1 MRGAQVSG
9 EQITAEIGR
18 NLTAES
24 LQDTEHYDSK
34 QQSAAAGGSFTWG
47 GGGGSGYISL
57 TQDKMNADYASVTDQ
72 SGIFAGNGGF
82 DITVGNH
89 TQLNGGV
96 IASGATSD
104 KNRLDTGTLGWND
117 IRNKADYSVESSSA
131 SMSSSGNTA
140 SQFMGNMANGML
152 AGLNNDGSAASTTGS
167 AVADG
172 TIVIRDKEKQTQDV
186 AELSRDT
193 DNAHS
198 TLAPIFDAAKEQQ
211 RIDENRAIAQIGSQV
226 ADIVRTEGKIAAQEA
241 AKNPDNLAAAKAA
254 LEAEG
259 KTPTGED
266 IARRAYDTALND
278 YGTGSDKQK
287 AVQAITAAIQGLT
300 GGDWGSAVAGSAAP
314 YMAEYIKTHTA
325 EGAERI
331 ISHALAGAVV
341 ADMQGGNAA
350 AGAAGAGLS
359 AAGAKYIAEALYP
372 GKDIKDLSEQEKQG
386 VVALATLASGIAGG
400 VVGGDVSSG
409 IDGGKGGK
417 NEVEN
422 NALSS
427 LGDVFGSQ
435 GGKYFEGAASLEK
448 ELLHDPNLTDQEKQT
463 IRDQYIKGDLPEDV
477 IKAILENNP
486 GSDTVMALLNAK
498 NPEDYALALL
508 SSLPAERALALIGK
522 MTKGAQVTGVF
533 NIADRV
539 YAQLNDPRLGNLS
552 GKLNAAELQKLAN
565 NPAAVRVYDARSGHI
580 NVIQSV
586 DGKLL
591 RITVPNNEMKI
602 ISVGPIRPNQVK
614 NLIEKGSFVPLP

>member
-1 MRGAQVSG
+1 
-9 EQITAEIGR
+9 
-18 NLTAES
+18 
-24 LQDTEHYDSK
+24 
-34 QQSAAAGGSFTWG
+34 
-47 GGGGSGYISL
+47 
-57 TQDKMNADYASVTDQ
+57 MNADYASVTDQ

-259 KTPTGED
+259 KSPTGED

-300 GGDWGSAVAGSAAP
+300 GGDWGSAVAGAAAP

-325 EGAERI
+325 EGAQRI

-341 ADMQGGNAA
+341 AEMQGGNAA

-372 GKDIKDLSEQEKQG
+372 GKDIKDLSEEEKQG

-400 VVGGDVSSG
+400 VVGGEVSSG
-409 IDGGKGGK
+409 IDGAKGGK
-417 NEVEN
+417 NEAEN
-422 NALSS
+422 NALGRNCSPMTCKS
-427 LGDVFGSQ
+427 LVDPMDGGFG
-435 GGKYFEGAASLEK
+435 GGG
-448 ELLHDPNLTDQEKQT
+448 
-463 IRDQYIKGDLPEDV
+463 
-477 IKAILENNP
+477 
-486 GSDTVMALLNAK
+486 
-498 NPEDYALALL
+498 
-508 SSLPAERALALIGK
+508 
-522 MTKGAQVTGVF
+522 
-533 NIADRV
+533 
-539 YAQLNDPRLGNLS
+539 PRG
-552 GKLNAAELQKLAN
+552 
-565 NPAAVRVYDARSGHI
+565 
-580 NVIQSV
+580 
-586 DGKLL
+586 
-591 RITVPNNEMKI
+591 
-602 ISVGPIRPNQVK
+602 
-614 NLIEKGSFVPLP
+614 

>member
-1 MRGAQVSG
+1 
-9 EQITAEIGR
+9 
-18 NLTAES
+18 
-24 LQDTEHYDSK
+24 
-34 QQSAAAGGSFTWG
+34 
-47 GGGGSGYISL
+47 
-57 TQDKMNADYASVTDQ
+57 MNADYASVTDQ

>member
-1 MRGAQVSG
+1 
-9 EQITAEIGR
+9 
-18 NLTAES
+18 
-24 LQDTEHYDSK
+24 
-34 QQSAAAGGSFTWG
+34 
-47 GGGGSGYISL
+47 
-57 TQDKMNADYASVTDQ
+57 
-72 SGIFAGNGGF
+72 
-82 DITVGNH
+82 
-89 TQLNGGV
+89 
-96 IASGATSD
+96 
-104 KNRLDTGTLGWND
+104 
-117 IRNKADYSVESSSA
+117 
-131 SMSSSGNTA
+131 
-140 SQFMGNMANGML
+140 
-152 AGLNNDGSAASTTGS
+152 
-167 AVADG
+167 
-172 TIVIRDKEKQTQDV
+172 
-186 AELSRDT
+186 
-193 DNAHS
+193 
-198 TLAPIFDAAKEQQ
+198 
-211 RIDENRAIAQIGSQV
+211 IDENRAIAEIGSQV

-300 GGDWGSAVAGSAAP
+300 GGDWSSAVAGAAAP

-341 ADMQGGNAA
+341 AEMQGGNAA

-372 GKDIKDLSEQEKQG
+372 GKDIKNLSEEEKQG

-409 IDGGKGGK
+409 IDGAKGGK

-448 ELLHDPNLTDQEKQT
+448 ELLQDPNLTDQEKQT

-539 YAQLNDPRLGNLS
+539 YTQLNDPRLGNLS

-565 NPAAVRVYDARSGHI
+565 NPRSCTC
-580 NVIQSV
+580 
-586 DGKLL
+586 L
-591 RITVPNNEMKI
+591 
-602 ISVGPIRPNQVK
+602 
-614 NLIEKGSFVPLP
+614 

>member
-1 MRGAQVSG
+1 
-9 EQITAEIGR
+9 
-18 NLTAES
+18 
-24 LQDTEHYDSK
+24 
-34 QQSAAAGGSFTWG
+34 
-47 GGGGSGYISL
+47 
-57 TQDKMNADYASVTDQ
+57 
-72 SGIFAGNGGF
+72 
-82 DITVGNH
+82 
-89 TQLNGGV
+89 V

-131 SMSSSGNTA
+131 SMSSSGNTT

-287 AVQAITAAIQGLT
+287 AVQAVTAAIQGLT
-300 GGDWGSAVAGSAAP
+300 GGDWSSAVAGAAAP

-325 EGAERI
+325 EGAQRI

-372 GKDIKDLSEQEKQG
+372 GKDIKDLSEEEKQG

-409 IDGGKGGK
+409 IDGAKGGK
-417 NEVEN
+417 NKVEN
-422 NALSS
+422 NALSVP
-427 LGDVFGSQ
+427 DNKARAQEMTQCQGSAACENTVID
-435 GGKYFEGAASLEK
+435 KYK
-448 ELLHDPNLTDQEKQT
+448 K
-463 IRDQYIKGDLPEDV
+463 I
-477 IKAILENNP
+477 
-486 GSDTVMALLNAK
+486 NA
-498 NPEDYALALL
+498 EQHE
-508 SSLPAERALALIGK
+508 SVVGC
-522 MTKGAQVTGVF
+522 KGAQDCVNKANEVGQLQADYARRTSELLEKARSDGGLSPAEQNELSVLQVTT
-533 NIADRV
+533 IQLEADRNAAIHNALMSGDSSEAKQLAINSL
-539 YAQLNDPRLGNLS
+539 AQVAGTSAAGIAAGIGKSGAKETSATGQSSTIVPGGGLAAHEKAGGHLIDRHVGKTEAELFDRVSTGNTKTASTFTDRATAEAVTSKAIDSNQSKIQSYLS
-552 GKLNAAELQKLAN
+552 GSQKGYLELDYQSSAAIGISVTRGSRNVVPTTNARIIIGRD
-565 NPAAVRVYDARSGHI
+565 PSMP
-580 NVIQSV
+580 
-586 DGKLL
+586 DGY
-591 RITVPNNEMKI
+591 KI
-602 ISVGPIRPNQVK
+602 ITGYPTP
-614 NLIEKGSFVPLP
+614 

>member
-1 MRGAQVSG
+1 
-9 EQITAEIGR
+9 
-18 NLTAES
+18 
-24 LQDTEHYDSK
+24 
-34 QQSAAAGGSFTWG
+34 
-47 GGGGSGYISL
+47 
-57 TQDKMNADYASVTDQ
+57 MNADYASVTDQ

-104 KNRLDTGTLGWND
+104 QNRLDTGTLGWND

-152 AGLNNDGSAASTTGS
+152 AGLNNDGSATSTTGS

-300 GGDWGSAVAGSAAP
+300 GGDWGSAVAGAAAP

-372 GKDIKDLSEQEKQG
+372 GKDIKDLSEEEKQG

-400 VVGGDVSSG
+400 VVGGEVSSG
-409 IDGGKGGK
+409 IDGAKGGQNEVSNNLFGGTEWGQEQKVKAHGEDVLSCATAPNSASCQRGLAENQAYATAMATAGLIYIPGGMQVTAGIGGTANAGIQYTINGEINPMDVLIATYVGAFTANTGLWGTVGWNAAGGATSNYLKGDAPLTGAGWGAAGSAFGYSIGKVVQIPLDKVLNPSWKNWEWVDMGMGISKPLSQSSVPGMAGTAASSFATESMEQGVPKAIDNLNKGGK
-417 NEVEN
+417 
-422 NALSS
+422 
-427 LGDVFGSQ
+427 
-435 GGKYFEGAASLEK
+435 
-448 ELLHDPNLTDQEKQT
+448 
-463 IRDQYIKGDLPEDV
+463 
-477 IKAILENNP
+477 
-486 GSDTVMALLNAK
+486 
-498 NPEDYALALL
+498 
-508 SSLPAERALALIGK
+508 
-522 MTKGAQVTGVF
+522 
-533 NIADRV
+533 
-539 YAQLNDPRLGNLS
+539 
-552 GKLNAAELQKLAN
+552 
-565 NPAAVRVYDARSGHI
+565 
-580 NVIQSV
+580 
-586 DGKLL
+586 
-591 RITVPNNEMKI
+591 
-602 ISVGPIRPNQVK
+602 
-614 NLIEKGSFVPLP
+614 